1 MSNFKENQKVNVK
14 GTKTDPAARPG
25 KFVKTHPGARGDF
38 LEVLLDGS
46 TASAKFRPS
55 QVSAT

>member
-14 GTKTDPAARPG
+14 GAKTDPAARPG

-55 QVSAT
+55 QVSAA

>member
-14 GTKTDPAARPG
+14 GTKTEQLPRPG
-25 KFVKTHPGARGDF
+25 KFVKTHPSARGDF

-55 QVSAT
+55 QVTAA

>member
-1 MSNFKENQKVNVK
+1 MSNFNKDQAVNVK
-14 GTKTDPAARPG
+14 VTKTDPAARPG

-46 TASAKFRPS
+46 TQSQRFRPS
-55 QVSAT
+55 QVSAA

>member
-1 MSNFKENQKVNVK
+1 MSNFNKDQAVNVK

-38 LEVLLDGS
+38 LEMLLDGS

-55 QVSAT
+55 QVSAA

>member
-1 MSNFKENQKVNVK
+1 MSNFKKDQKVNVK
-14 GTKTDPAARPG
+14 GTKTDTATRPG
-25 KFVKTHPGARGDF
+25 KFVQTHAGARGDF

-55 QVSAT
+55 QVSAA

>member
-25 KFVKTHPGARGDF
+25 KFVKTHPGVRGDF

-46 TASAKFRPS
+46 TQSQRFRPS
-55 QVSAT
+55 QVSAA

>member
-1 MSNFKENQKVNVK
+1 MSNFNKDQAVNVK

-25 KFVKTHPGARGDF
+25 KFVKTHPGVRGDF

-55 QVSAT
+55 QVSAA

>member
-25 KFVKTHPGARGDF
+25 KFVQTHPGARGDF

-55 QVSAT
+55 QVSAA

>member
-1 MSNFKENQKVNVK
+1 MSNFNKDQAVNVK

-38 LEVLLDGS
+38 REVLLDGS
-46 TASAKFRPS
+46 TQSQRFRPS
-55 QVSAT
+55 QVSAA

>member
-25 KFVKTHPGARGDF
+25 KFVQTHPGARGDF

-46 TASAKFRPS
+46 TQSQRFRPS
-55 QVSAT
+55 

>member
-1 MSNFKENQKVNVK
+1 MSNFNKDQAVNVK

-46 TASAKFRPS
+46 TQSQRFRPS
-55 QVSAT
+55 QVTAA

>member
-1 MSNFKENQKVNVK
+1 MSNFKKDQKVNVK

-25 KFVKTHPGARGDF
+25 KFVQTHAGARGAF

-55 QVSAT
+55 QVSAA

>member
-1 MSNFKENQKVNVK
+1 MSNFKESQKVNVK

-25 KFVKTHPGARGDF
+25 KFVQTHPGARGDF

-46 TASAKFRPS
+46 TQSQRFRPS
-55 QVSAT
+55 QVSAA

>member
-55 QVSAT
+55 QVSAA

>member
-14 GTKTDPAARPG
+14 GTKTDPTARPG
-25 KFVKTHPGARGDF
+25 KFVKTHPGVRGDF

-46 TASAKFRPS
+46 TQSQRFRPS
-55 QVSAT
+55 QVSAA

>member
-14 GTKTDPAARPG
+14 GTKTDPTARAG
-25 KFVKTHPGARGDF
+25 KFVKTHPGVRGDF

-46 TASAKFRPS
+46 TQSQRFRPS
-55 QVSAT
+55 QVSAA

>member
-1 MSNFKENQKVNVK
+1 MSNFKKDQKVNVK
-14 GTKTDPAARPG
+14 GTKTEPLPRPG

-55 QVSAT
+55 QVSAA

>member
-14 GTKTDPAARPG
+14 GTKTSPAARPG
-25 KFVKTHPGARGDF
+25 KFVQTHPGARGDF
-38 LEVLLDGS
+38 LEVPLDGS

-55 QVSAT
+55 QVTAA

>member
-1 MSNFKENQKVNVK
+1 MSNFNKDQAVNVK

-46 TASAKFRPS
+46 TQSQRFRPS
-55 QVSAT
+55 

>member
-1 MSNFKENQKVNVK
+1 MSKFKENQKVNVK

-46 TASAKFRPS
+46 TASTKFRPS
-55 QVSAT
+55 QVTAA

>member
-1 MSNFKENQKVNVK
+1 MSNFNKDQAVNVK
-14 GTKTDPAARPG
+14 GTKTDSAARPG

-46 TASAKFRPS
+46 PQSQRFRPS
-55 QVSAT
+55 QVSAA

>member
-1 MSNFKENQKVNVK
+1 MSKFKENQKVNVK
-14 GTKTDPAARPG
+14 GTKAAPAARPG

-46 TASAKFRPS
+46 TQSQRFRPS
-55 QVSAT
+55 QVSAA

>member
-1 MSNFKENQKVNVK
+1 MSTFNKDQAVNVK
-14 GTKTDPAARPG
+14 GTKTDPATRPG

-46 TASAKFRPS
+46 TQSQRFRPS
-55 QVSAT
+55 QVSVA

>member
-1 MSNFKENQKVNVK
+1 MSTFNKDQAVNVK

-25 KFVKTHPGARGDF
+25 KFVKTHSGARGDF

-46 TASAKFRPS
+46 TQSQRFRPS
-55 QVSAT
+55 QVSAA